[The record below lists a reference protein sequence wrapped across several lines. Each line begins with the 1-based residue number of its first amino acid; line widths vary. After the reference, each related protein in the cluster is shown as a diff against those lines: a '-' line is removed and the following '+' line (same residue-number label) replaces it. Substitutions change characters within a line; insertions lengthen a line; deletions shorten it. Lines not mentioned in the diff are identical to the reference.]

1 MDKYY
6 KELIS
11 IDKNLKCLNE
21 DITTDLFF
29 ENTDLAELFNINNLF
44 EELEEAFYNYK
55 TYIDSLKP
63 KIANNLFEEELLN
76 EFIIK

>member
-1 MDKYY
+1 MDEYNK
-6 KELIS
+6 KLIS

-29 ENTDLAELFNINNLF
+29 ENTNLAELFNINNLF

-55 TYIDSLKP
+55 TYIDSLNP